1 MVKHGRPRSNGLE
14 DFATCCKSRLLAPP
28 LAMPDGVFAMMAA
41 LRLLLTVVGVLAIIM
56 GVLWMAQ
63 GTGLFPY
70 PAESFMI
77 NQTPWIL
84 RGALLAVAGLV
95 VVWATRRFIR

>member
-1 MVKHGRPRSNGLE
+1 
-14 DFATCCKSRLLAPP
+14 
-28 LAMPDGVFAMMAA
+28 MMAA
-41 LRLLLTVVGVLAIIM
+41 LRLLLTVVCVLVIAM

-95 VVWATRRFIR
+95 LVWATRRFIR

>member
-1 MVKHGRPRSNGLE
+1 
-14 DFATCCKSRLLAPP
+14 
-28 LAMPDGVFAMMAA
+28 MMAA
-41 LRLLLTVVGVLAIIM
+41 LRLLLTVIGILAIIM

-70 PAESFMI
+70 PVESFMI

-84 RGALLAVAGLV
+84 RGGLLAVAGIAL
-95 VVWATRRFIR
+95 VWAARRFIR

>member
-1 MVKHGRPRSNGLE
+1 M
-14 DFATCCKSRLLAPP
+14 T
-28 LAMPDGVFAMMAA
+28 AA
-41 LRLLLTVVGVLAIIM
+41 LRLLLTVVGVLAIAM

-84 RGALLAVAGLV
+84 RGGLLALAGLV
-95 VVWATRRFIR
+95 VLWAARRFIR

>member
-1 MVKHGRPRSNGLE
+1 MRLKPALKIRRVLQVLPFARTRRS
-14 DFATCCKSRLLAPP
+14 
-28 LAMPDGVFAMMAA
+28 FAMMAA
-41 LRLLLTVVGVLAIIM
+41 LRLLLTVIGILAILM

-70 PAESFMI
+70 PAQSFMI

-84 RGALLAVAGLV
+84 RGGLLAVAGLAL
-95 VVWATRRFIR
+95 VWAARRFIR